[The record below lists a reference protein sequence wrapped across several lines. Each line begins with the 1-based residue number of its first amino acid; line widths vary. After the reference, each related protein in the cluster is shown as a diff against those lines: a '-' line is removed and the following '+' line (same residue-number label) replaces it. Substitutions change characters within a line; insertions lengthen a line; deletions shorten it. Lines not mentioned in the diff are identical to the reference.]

1 MASGGGRTTKPLSEC
16 IFGNLENLQI
26 ETKDE
31 RNIAINTSVV
41 ETRKNSELLR
51 RINDAP
57 IMTTV
62 GTSYHLSPNIG
73 NLIDVNEAFF
83 EKLQLL
89 ADVLNRQPL
98 PCIKLTMYGENEQF
112 IEPRRVTRAD
122 AIKIIDR
129 NRNEH
134 PCLIIYISDKS
145 INSYNG
151 QKYFLYQ
158 TYGFNYNEIV
168 HDVRIGNNMVNL
180 NAHISTPIMF
190 NRLTIVDC
198 PTPNV
203 IQPLLQSYTPPPP
216 PPPRTNN
223 SSSASGG
230 GNTWFELNHGGKKK
244 RTKRHRKNRRNTKRR
259 RHR

>member
-1 MASGGGRTTKPLSEC
+1 MASGGGRNLKPVSEC

-31 RNIAINTSVV
+31 RNIEINKSVV
-41 ETRKNSELLR
+41 ETRKNTKLLR
-51 RINDAP
+51 LINDAP
-57 IMTTV
+57 IITTV
-62 GTSYHLSPNIG
+62 GTSYHLSPEIG
-73 NLIDVNEAFF
+73 NNMDVNEAFF

-122 AIKIIDR
+122 AIKIIDMYG
-129 NRNEH
+129 NEH

-145 INSYNG
+145 INSSNG

-158 TYGFNYNEIV
+158 TYGFNHNNIV
-168 HDVRIGNNMVNL
+168 HDVRVGNNLVNL
-180 NAHISTPIMF
+180 NEHISTPIMF

-203 IQPLLQSYTPPPP
+203 VQPP
-216 PPPRTNN
+216 PPPRTNY

-230 GNTWFELNHGGKKK
+230 GSVEMGTPQWYYLNHGGKKK
-244 RTKRHRKNRRNTKRR
+244 QRKTKRHRKTRRNTKRR
-259 RHR
+259 KHR